1 MSSKEEIMK
10 ELEDSITNIE
20 HENKELEE
28 KASRVK
34 ITEDTAA
41 VIREFKK
48 IIKSKKKSQEKFS
61 KNSRKM

>member
-1 MSSKEEIMK
+1 MK